1 MNLPLAALM
10 AAILMPLTEALA
22 VPVFEPVQAFEIAP
36 RDPQGKLVQGADGSF
51 YGTTSDGGASG
62 QGTIYKLS
70 ADGTLT
76 TVFHFAGANG
86 STPKAGLI
94 LASDGSFYG
103 TTSKGGDGYGT
114 VFKMTTA
121 GQVATVGTFGG
132 ADGSDAQ
139 AAVVEGPDGN
149 FYGTTSG
156 GGSLAKGT
164 VFTITPEG
172 TLTTLVSFTGPNGSE
187 PQAELVIGN
196 DGNFYGTTFKGG
208 SESSSGVSGYGTVFR
223 ITLIRRGEFVF
234 GRWHSFQD
242 FAGRQLHHVEG
253 PDGVGS
259 SQSGGRNDSG
269 EGWKF
274 LRDRFSRRSQI
285 GRRGIQTHS

>member
-103 TTSKGGDGYGT
+103 TTSKGGGGYGT

-139 AAVVEGPDGN
+139 AALVEGPDGN

-164 VFTITPEG
+164 VFRITPEG

-196 DGNFYGTTFKGG
+196 DGNFYGTTFEGG

-223 ITLIRRGEFVF
+223 ITPEGALTTLVTFA
-234 GRWHSFQD
+234 HSN
-242 FAGRQLHHVEG
+242 GGGIG
-253 PDGVGS
+253 P
-259 SQSGGRNDSG
+259 RP
-269 EGWKF
+269 GWKF
-274 LRDRFSRRSQI
+274 LRSHDFRR
-285 GRRGIQTHS
+285 